1 MSKDMKRKRKLKKD
15 LLEKDF
21 FNKFC
26 SLELFS
32 EDKAPPN
39 IAVAFKKAYKKML
52 VELSDKKDKTSNEKT
67 ILEFLK
73 MIRLSNFD
81 PKFSPDSYT
90 TIKILEKQFIQ
101 KLLIEFK
108 TDYKFDTRKFLFTML
123 QLTTSCITS
132 YLLKNSNFKNFFP
145 YYFFTLGFLNNQ
157 VYIKFLK
164 IESLKTDNGT
174 LFKHLK
180 GMNVEG
186 EKYEIYF
193 TKHSLDRISERI
205 LSEEE
210 KKSFNLSFLNAEV
223 DHIKM
228 DALSEFFSHTH
239 FNFCGF
245 SGNQHLLC
253 CYMPLTY
260 DTDDKIKSS
269 ILKSIEFPLLKNQ
282 RYDKIL
288 MRYFYFPFEVV
299 GKKIICKSSLLAGFQ
314 GTPEFSLKN
323 KILSDRIEFK
333 DICSDDSWKNF
344 KDILR
349 SFYDKYENNSYLFNN
364 DFSTIVIM
372 YHLLGKEQFFKGEW
386 IQFPTFSTLRK
397 QIITM

>member
-1 MSKDMKRKRKLKKD
+1 MSKEMKKKRKIKKD

-26 SLELFS
+26 YLELFS

-39 IAVAFKKAYKKML
+39 IATGFKKAYRKML
-52 VELSDKKDKTSNEKT
+52 VDLSDKKDKSSHEKVV
-67 ILEFLK
+67 LEFLK
-73 MIRLSNFD
+73 IIRLNNFD
-81 PKFSPDSYT
+81 PNFSPNSYT
-90 TIKILEKQFIQ
+90 TIKILEKQVIQ
-101 KLLIEFK
+101 KLSIEFK
-108 TDYKFDTRKFLFTML
+108 TDYKFDTRKFLFAML

-132 YLLKNSNFKNFFP
+132 YLLKNTNFKNFFP

-164 IESLKTDNGT
+164 IESLKTENGT

-180 GMNVEG
+180 QMNAEG
-186 EKYEIYF
+186 DKYDIYF

-205 LSEEE
+205 FSEKEI
-210 KKSFNLSFLNAEV
+210 KIFNLSFLNAEL

-253 CYMPLTY
+253 CYMTLTY
-260 DTDDKIKSS
+260 EIENKIKSNA
-269 ILKSIEFPLLKNQ
+269 LKYSEFNLLKNQ

-299 GKKIICKSSLLAGFQ
+299 GKKIICKSSLLAGFK

-323 KILSDRIEFK
+323 NILSDRIEFK

-344 KDILR
+344 KNILR

-364 DFSTIVIM
+364 DFSTIVMM

-397 QIITM
+397 EKCCN